1 MSDQIR
7 DEAKMDD
14 FMQAAVQEAI
24 LGFEEN
30 GIPIGSVLVLDG
42 KIIGRGRNQ
51 RNQKESVILHAE
63 MDAIENAGILLPEDY
78 KSSILYTTL
87 SPCQM
92 CSGTI
97 VYLQIPKVI
106 IADNTTIMGAEDFLK
121 SHGVILEYQENEE
134 CKELLRKWAQL

>member
-1 MSDQIR
+1 M
-7 DEAKMDD
+7 DE
-14 FMQAAVQEAI
+14 FMQVAVQEARH
-24 LGFEEN
+24 GFEEN

-51 RNQKESVILHAE
+51 RQQKASVILHAE

-78 KSSILYTTL
+78 QRSVLYTTL

-97 VYLQIPKVI
+97 VYFQIPRVV
-106 IADNTTIMGAEDFLK
+106 IADNETIMGAEDFLK
-121 SHGVILEYQENEE
+121 SHGVILEYQDNEE
-134 CKELLRKWAQL
+134 CKELLRKYQKNPK